1 MELQRRLRRV
11 AGVSNLEGVYSAW
24 CCGSLLFA
32 AASLGEILRA
42 VLYVLGR
49 KTRGRLRLWLVL
61 ALVGVDMEYGEVAR
75 MTHGDVGRIQQ
86 VEFTLKRGLPVF
98 VGLLGLFGLFFSAA
112 APRIA
117 VCIRLGPVPCWEV
130 Q

>member
-1 MELQRRLRRV
+1 M
-11 AGVSNLEGVYSAW
+11 
-24 CCGSLLFA
+24 LLA
-32 AASLGEILRA
+32 AASLVDTRREVPSILERR
-42 VLYVLGR
+42 VRV
-49 KTRGRLRLWLVL
+49 TLRLWLVL

-75 MTHGDVGRIQQ
+75 MTPGDVGRIQQ

-98 VGLLGLFGLFFSAA
+98 VGLLGLFGLFFPAA